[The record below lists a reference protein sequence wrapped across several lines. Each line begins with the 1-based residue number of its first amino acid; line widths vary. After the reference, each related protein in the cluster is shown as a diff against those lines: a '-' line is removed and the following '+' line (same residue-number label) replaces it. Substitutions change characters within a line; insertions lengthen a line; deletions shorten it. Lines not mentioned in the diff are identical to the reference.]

1 MDALSEAVRV
11 ALFEAE
17 QARRI
22 RARETLRHILVTT
35 VLSLAIF
42 GVAALLVV
50 L

>member
-1 MDALSEAVRV
+1 MDTLSEALRL
-11 ALFEAE
+11 AIFEAE

-22 RARETLRHILVTT
+22 RNREILRHILTT
-35 VLSLAIF
+35 MVLGLAFF